1 MKDPK
6 KEPAGFELSDLDT
19 ARGAEQGYELTLSH
33 PKTGEPTPMKITVL
47 GADSDAYREKVRE
60 FQRRRADRMN
70 KNRRLSVTP
79 DEIEA
84 ETLEMLVAVT
94 TGWSGFTLDG
104 AALPFSGDNVRAI
117 YRRFSWIREQVDQT
131 VGDRANFL
139 PKSANAS

>member
-1 MKDPK
+1 MKEQPEVLD
-6 KEPAGFELSDLDT
+6 LSALDT
-19 ARGAEQGYELTLSH
+19 AKGAEQGYELTLSH

-47 GADSDAYREKVRE
+47 GADSDAYREKLRD

-70 KNRRLSVTP
+70 KGRRLSVTP
-79 DEIEA
+79 EEIEA

-104 AALPFSGDNVRAI
+104 APLPFSGDNARTV
-117 YRRFSWIREQVDQT
+117 YRRFSWIREQVDQA

-139 PKSANAS
+139 PTSASAS